1 MVNEGERG
9 EVEVYD
15 STDARANSL
24 DRVKLALKYDQ
35 KRVGVKYTLGITEWV
50 FRLGKMVY
58 IFNCRYLPIYLDASL
73 SMVFVV
79 FYEFLYETLWLC

>member
-1 MVNEGERG
+1 MLQYEYKKLGEQCKNYAVELRDLCRSTEEILAMVNEGERG

-35 KRVGVKYTLGITEWV
+35 KRVSV
-50 FRLGKMVY
+50 
-58 IFNCRYLPIYLDASL
+58 
-73 SMVFVV
+73 
-79 FYEFLYETLWLC
+79 